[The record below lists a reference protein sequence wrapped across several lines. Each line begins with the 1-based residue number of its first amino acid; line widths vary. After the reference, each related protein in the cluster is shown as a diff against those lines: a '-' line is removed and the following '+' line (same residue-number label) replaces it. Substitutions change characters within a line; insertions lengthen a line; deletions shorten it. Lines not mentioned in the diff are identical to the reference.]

1 MGFNRIGNINTGN
14 VEVNPI
20 YNTGVYPIGTQNIWD
35 VKVAETYTNNIP
47 NVYVPSWMVTQPNVD
62 NLLPPVVVNVG
73 NPIVDIPGCVKAHK
87 DNKRHKTGIPIDK
100 DLVEN
105 DSKNA
110 MTLCPDGSYPAYS
123 AMNYEPDQLT
133 ITYETKAPPVAP
145 PPDPEVN
152 TPETPSIPK
161 TEGDPEC
168 PGPTSLRIGTVGP
181 NQKEKVVGHELQKTQ
196 QGTLIC
202 VELYEDINIAEQYL
216 PSAQIATTTA
226 SIAAV
231 AGASALLAKPLAD
244 LLLKVFKPAIK
255 QVIGKV
261 NKALG
266 KTPYKPTQAELK
278 TNEYRVKKG
287 LLGINFA
294 KDHAKR
300 MKSEKKREKEQ
311 EKKIKEYKKK

>member
-1 MGFNRIGNINTGN
+1 MSIPRIGINQIGT
-14 VEVNPI
+14 PKL
-20 YNTGVYPIGTQNIWD
+20 GTQNIWNVRVD
-35 VKVAETYTNNIP
+35 DTYTTEIP
-47 NVYVPSWMVTQPNVD
+47 NVYVPSWMTTQPNVD
-62 NLLPPVVVNVG
+62 YLIPPVVVNIG
-73 NPIVDIPGCVKAHK
+73 NPVVDIPGCVKMHK
-87 DNKRHKTGIPIDK
+87 DNKKHKTGVPIDK

-110 MTLCPDGSYPAYS
+110 MTLCPDGSYPSYD

-133 ITYETKAPPVAP
+133 ITTETKAPPVAP
-145 PPDPEVN
+145 PPEPDID

-161 TEGDPEC
+161 TGDEKPDC
-168 PGPTSLRIGTVGP
+168 PGPTSLRIGAIGP
-181 NQKEKVVGHELQKTQ
+181 SEKEKVIGHELQKTQ
-196 QGTLIC
+196 QGTWVC
-202 VELYEDINIAEQYL
+202 VELYEDIGIVEQYL
-216 PSAQIATTTA
+216 PSAQVAMTTA
-226 SIAAV
+226 SIAGV

-244 LLLKVFKPAIK
+244 LLLRVFKPAIK
-255 QVIGKV
+255 QVLTKV

-287 LLGINFA
+287 LVGINFA

-311 EKKIKEYKKK
+311 EKRLKDYKKK